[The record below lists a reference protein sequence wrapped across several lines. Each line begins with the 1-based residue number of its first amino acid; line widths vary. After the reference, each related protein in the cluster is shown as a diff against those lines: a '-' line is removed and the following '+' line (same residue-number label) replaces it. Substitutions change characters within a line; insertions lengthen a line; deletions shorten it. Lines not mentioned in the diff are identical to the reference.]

1 MACLCSVAD
10 PRFGSTFFVPGRR
23 CVHVVSQVTEHTQ
36 FVDVYDLTESGLSY
50 VHSSSLIPAGES
62 QFWNTMRGADVWY

>member
-1 MACLCSVAD
+1 M
-10 PRFGSTFFVPGRR
+10 FVL
-23 CVHVVSQVTEHTQ
+23 QVTEHTQ

-62 QFWNTMRGADVWY
+62 KFREHDTLPRHLMLTFL